1 MKIGG
6 YRIDIWILI
15 PVLLLLMFSIG
26 IVYSA
31 SSDYSIYK
39 FKDANYMFKLH
50 LVKVLIALVLI
61 FIFAKIDYKYYQRY
75 SKWLILI
82 SIIFLI
88 LVFVIGVSIKNVN
101 RWLNIGPL
109 SFQPSDLA
117 KYTLILFISNLLVK
131 KKNNLTN
138 LYSGYL
144 PLIITILLV
153 SVLVAAQPNF
163 STSLIIFGSSILL
176 LLISQVRF
184 KHILITGLSLLPAA
198 IFFILTKSYIRS
210 RIESYADFTSSGT
223 AQHQLGQAIIGLGN
237 GGIFGVGGG
246 NSLQKEF
253 FLPEAHGDFIFS
265 VIGEEYGFIGTIAVV
280 FLFSLLLIRGY
291 KVAKIIPDEYGKYV
305 AFGITTIITAYA
317 VVNMSV
323 ACGIIPTT
331 GVPIP
336 FISYGGTALIFN
348 SIAIGILLNIS
359 SYRNENVNVLDE
371 HDESKNILY
380 ESNYNKE

>member
-6 YRIDIWILI
+6 YKIDIWILI

-26 IVYSA
+26 LVYSA
-31 SSDYSIYK
+31 SSDYSVSK

-61 FIFAKIDYKYYQRY
+61 FIFAKIDYRYYQKY

-82 SIIFLI
+82 SVFFLI
-88 LVFVIGVSIKNVN
+88 LVFVVGVSIKNVN
-101 RWLNIGPL
+101 RWLNFGPI

-117 KYTLILFISNLLVK
+117 KYTLILFIANLLVK
-131 KKNNLTN
+131 QKNNLKN
-138 LYSGYL
+138 LYKGYL
-144 PLIITILLV
+144 PVILSIMLV

-163 STSLIIFGSSILL
+163 STSLIIFGSSVLL
-176 LLISQVRF
+176 LLITQVRF
-184 KHILITGLSLLPAA
+184 KHILITGISILPAA
-198 IFFILTKSYIRS
+198 VFFVLTKSYIRS
-210 RIESYADFTSSGT
+210 RIENYADFTSSGT
-223 AQHQLGQAIIGLGN
+223 AQHQLNQAIIGLGN

-246 NSLQKEF
+246 NSLQKQF

-265 VIGEEYGFIGTIAVV
+265 IIGEEYGFIGTVAVI
-280 FLFSLLLIRGY
+280 FLFAMLLIRGY
-291 KVAKIIPDEYGKYV
+291 KVAKKIPDEYGKYV
-305 AFGITTIITAYA
+305 AFGITTIISAYA

-348 SIAIGILLNIS
+348 SIAVGILLNIS
-359 SYRNENVNVLDE
+359 SFRNENNEVFEDNTEKSVIFNEPNSDRV
-371 HDESKNILY
+371 
-380 ESNYNKE
+380 